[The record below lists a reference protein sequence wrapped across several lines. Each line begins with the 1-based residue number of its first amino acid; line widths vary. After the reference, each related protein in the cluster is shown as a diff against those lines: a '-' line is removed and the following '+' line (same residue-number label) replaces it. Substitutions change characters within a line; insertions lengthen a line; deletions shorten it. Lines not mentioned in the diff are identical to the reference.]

1 MFKHIKL
8 KVMALIDKLQWR
20 AAIKTFDPT
29 KKLTTEQVN
38 NLLAA
43 VRLSPS
49 GGGLQPY
56 RILVVENP
64 EIKERLRESAH
75 EQAQLSLSSHVLVF
89 AAETVVDTHFVAKY
103 IDLIAATRQVPREQL
118 AGFEQSL
125 GNLVGNM
132 NEEQRLTWSAKQA
145 YIALGVLLSAAADMG
160 IDACPMEGFQPGK
173 FDEILGLGKL
183 GLTSVVIAPIGYRA
197 DTDVYSKMAKVRRPT
212 EELFIHI

>member
-1 MFKHIKL
+1 MSL
-8 KVMALIDKLQWR
+8 LDKLQWR

-29 KKLTTEQVN
+29 KKVTAEQLE

-43 VRLSPS
+43 VRLAPS
-49 GGGLQPY
+49 GAGLQPY
-56 RILVVENP
+56 RILVIENP
-64 EIKERLRESAH
+64 EIKEQLREAANG
-75 EQAQLSLSSHVLVF
+75 QAQLSLSSHVIVF
-89 AAETVVDTHFVAKY
+89 AAETVVDTNFITKY

-118 AGFEQSL
+118 AGFEKSI
-125 GNLVGNM
+125 GNLINSM
-132 NEEQRLTWSAKQA
+132 TEEQRIAWATKQA
-145 YIALGVLLSAAADMG
+145 YIALGVLLSAAADME

-173 FDEILGLGKL
+173 FDEILGLKEL

>member
-1 MFKHIKL
+1 MS
-8 KVMALIDKLQWR
+8 LIDKLQWR

-29 KKLTTEQVN
+29 KKLTAEQVN

-43 VRLSPS
+43 IRLAPS
-49 GGGLQPY
+49 GAGLQPY

-64 EIKERLRESAH
+64 EIKERLREAANGQS
-75 EQAQLSLSSHVLVF
+75 QLSLSSHVIVF
-89 AAETVVDTHFVAKY
+89 AAETVVDSHFVTKY

-118 AGFEQSL
+118 AGFEQSIGGL
-125 GNLVGNM
+125 MGRM
-132 NEEQRLTWSAKQA
+132 NEEQRLAWAAKQA
-145 YIALGVLLSAAADMG
+145 YIALGVLLSAAADME

-173 FDEILGLGKL
+173 FDEILGLNEL
-183 GLTSVVIAPIGYRA
+183 GLTSLVIAPIGYRA